1 MAIIVNGVSIPANA
15 DSIRVNGI
23 LIDSVTCNG
32 VTVWQKQKYYYVIFS
47 GNGATSGNMAQQT
60 MPVGVATRLNDNS
73 YGRTG
78 YSFYG
83 WSISSSGGR
92 VYTNGQVVTDIA
104 SAGATKT
111 LYALWQAITYYIQF
125 NGNGADDGRMYR
137 QEILYDTSTALAANA
152 YTRLNYNFVGWATSP
167 SGAKVYDNQQ
177 KVLNLKPY
185 HGDVVN
191 LYALW
196 KQIQGDN
203 VVSTDYLQFGS
214 EGYYSKATIWT
225 GIDTATYRGAK
236 IKIAYAEITQNF
248 AGYGVIVYLSN
259 GTDNTEIARAYRE
272 ASEGDYHNNIGYTP
286 GMEVTL
292 NFTSTSG
299 LVDLYAYGAAWPD
312 MAGAGNGKMYIHT
325 SQITLLAR

>member
-1 MAIIVNGVSIPANA
+1 MSLNIFGVEIPTNMDALNVFGKDIDTLIVFS
-15 DSIRVNGI
+15 
-23 LIDSVTCNG
+23 
-32 VTVWQKQKYYYVIFS
+32 VTVWQKQKYYYIAFS
-47 GNGATSGNMAQQT
+47 GNGATSGSMDPQM
-60 MPVGVATRLNDNS
+60 MPVGVSTKLRDNA
-73 YGRTG
+73 YKRTG
-78 YSFYG
+78 YSFNG
-83 WSISSSGGR
+83 WSSAADGSR
-92 VYTNGQVVTDIA
+92 DTNGQIVTDIA

-125 NGNGADDGRMYR
+125 NANGGFGNMPR

-167 SGAKVYDNQQ
+167 RGAKVYDNQQ

-214 EGYYSKATIWT
+214 EGYYSRATIWT

-299 LVDLYAYGAAWPD
+299 LVDLYAYGTAWPD